1 MQASETAVVTFEP
14 RHAAAF
20 RDLNMAWLEQH
31 FVIEAK
37 DRVTLDDPQGCVI
50 DRGGVILIAED
61 DERTALGCV
70 ALIPYADAVLE
81 LAKMAVADK
90 AKGRGI
96 GRRLMEAAVAQA
108 RTMNARAL
116 YLESNSSLVP
126 AVTLYERSGFRHLTP
141 TERPYSPYARCDV
154 YMRLDL

>member
-1 MQASETAVVTFEP
+1 MTTSETAVLAFEP

-20 RDLNMAWLEQH
+20 RDLNLAWVEQH

-37 DRVTLDDPQGCVI
+37 DRLTLDDPQGCVI

-61 DERTALGCV
+61 NDSTALGCV
-70 ALIPYADAVLE
+70 ALIPYADGVLE
-81 LAKMAVADK
+81 LAKMAVADM

-96 GRRLMEAAVAQA
+96 GRQLMDAAITRGRKMGA
-108 RTMNARAL
+108 TAL
-116 YLESNSSLVP
+116 YLESNRILVP

-141 TERPYSPYARCDV
+141 AERPYSPYARCDV
-154 YMRLDL
+154 YMRRDL